1 MTVQTE
7 PDTAVLLATGR
18 ARLLDD
24 LRRLAVAADVQPVVV
39 EEPVAARR
47 WWSRAGLVVLGPDLA
62 AELVRAPVRR
72 DGVVLV
78 GSPHEAEGLFET
90 AVSIGAERVV
100 VLPEDEG
107 WLVEQLT
114 RAGDRRGCGV
124 LVAVVGCRGGAG
136 ASTVVGALAR
146 QSVRDGLR
154 AVVVDVDPGG
164 ADLDLLLDLSDEPG
178 LRWAD
183 LASAR
188 GRLPEGPLAS
198 ALPQRDGVA
207 LLRADPVTSAG
218 VTAGVDPVCVRAVV
232 DALRRAFDLVLV
244 DVPRWCPD
252 QARPVLDRADALVLV
267 TTADPRGVVAARRAA
282 ERLATA
288 VRPTYLVVRTG
299 RAATIDPV
307 DVATA
312 VDLPLTGLLRHD
324 RRVAADAARG
334 DLVVRP
340 GLRRTVRALL
350 LQLATAAG
358 GAP

>member
-1 MTVQTE
+1 MTAQTE
-7 PDTAVLLATGR
+7 PRTAVLLATGR
-18 ARLLDD
+18 ATLLDD

-39 EEPVAARR
+39 EHLVEARR
-47 WWSRAGLVVLGPDLA
+47 WWSRAELVVLGPDLA
-62 AELVRAPVRR
+62 AELARAPVRR
-72 DGVVLV
+72 EGVVLV
-78 GSPHEAEGLFET
+78 GSSDEADGLFET
-90 AVSIGAERVV
+90 AVSIGAERVA
-100 VLPEDEG
+100 VLPQDEG

-114 RAGDRRGCGV
+114 QAGDRRATGV
-124 LVAVVGCRGGAG
+124 LAAVVGCRGGAG

-146 QSVRDGLR
+146 QSVRDGLP
-154 AVVVDVDPGG
+154 AVVVDLDPGG
-164 ADLDLLLDLSDEPG
+164 ADLDLLLDLADEPG

-207 LLRADPVTSAG
+207 LLRSDPVTAAG
-218 VTAGVDPVCVRAVV
+218 VSAGVDPASVSVVV
-232 DALRRAFDLVLV
+232 DALRRAFDLVLA

-267 TTADPRGVVAARRAA
+267 TTADARGVVAARRTA
-282 ERLATA
+282 ERLAAAT
-288 VRPTYLVVRTG
+288 RPTYLVVRTG
-299 RAATIDPV
+299 RAAAIDPV

-312 VDLPLTGLLRHD
+312 LDLPLTGLVRHN

-340 GLRRTVRALL
+340 GLRRTARALL

-358 GAP
+358 GAA